1 MVDCLADSIRH
12 ATTRSQGC
20 LRWLSDDEFDLCRLE
35 NVSCSYRLG
44 EVKTRAFIVTSH
56 GRIAIIRSGD
66 DKQREYSASDHV
78 ASLQELHV
86 ADTTVTMQLR
96 GRAFSLLLPSDKG
109 KEVKDVTSALNT
121 VSLMLYSGPP
131 PYKTSGFNPKVQMQS
146 VMIVTTDCNQGSCV
160 GSSCLG

>member
-1 MVDCLADSIRH
+1 
-12 ATTRSQGC
+12 
-20 LRWLSDDEFDLCRLE
+20 
-35 NVSCSYRLG
+35 
-44 EVKTRAFIVTSH
+44 VTSH